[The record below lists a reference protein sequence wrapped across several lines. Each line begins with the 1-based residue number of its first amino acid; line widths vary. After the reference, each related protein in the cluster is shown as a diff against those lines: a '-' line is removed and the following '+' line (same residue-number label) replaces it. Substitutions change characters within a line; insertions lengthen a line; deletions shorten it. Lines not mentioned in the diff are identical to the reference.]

1 MIPKCANCGI
11 PIRWLPTRVD
21 DAVYCC
27 VGCAAG
33 GPCEC
38 DYARLPQPDQ
48 AAPLV
53 RRARHRNPER
63 VEGRHRSH
71 TRDRAKR
78 TSPSGVEAL

>member
-11 PIRWLPTRVD
+11 PIRWLPTRVGE
-21 DAVYCC
+21 ALYCC

-38 DYARLPQPDQ
+38 DYARLPRPDQ

-53 RRARHRNPER
+53 RRARYQGPER
-63 VEGRHRSH
+63 VERGRHGHARS
-71 TRDRAKR
+71 RAEQA
-78 TSPSGVEAL
+78 SPSRV